1 METFLFFETHW
12 LHEHHLVIVSYTWFI
27 MAMLAVLSWLA
38 TRNMTTIPGK
48 LQNFLEV
55 VVESIDG
62 FMQDTMGHH
71 ARKFFPLVATL
82 GIYILVSNLIGL
94 VPGFE
99 SPTSSVNTNA
109 SMALTVFAMT
119 HIVGIREHGFKYIK
133 QFMGPIW
140 WLTPLMLPIEL
151 ISHLARPLSL
161 SIRLFG
167 NIKGEDIVLAVIL
180 MLTPMLVPLPVFV
193 LMIFTSFI
201 QTIVFMILTMMYIG
215 GAMEEAH

>member
-12 LHEHHLVIVSYTWFI
+12 LHEHHLVIVCYTWFI
-27 MAMLAVLSWLA
+27 MVMLAVLSWLA
-38 TRNMTTIPGK
+38 TRNLTTIPGK

-55 VVESIDG
+55 VIEAIDG

-82 GIYILVSNLIGL
+82 GLYILVSNLIGL

-119 HIVGIREHGFKYIK
+119 HIVGIREHGYKYIK

-140 WLTPLMLPIEL
+140 WLTPLILPIEL
-151 ISHLARPLSL
+151 ISHMARPLSL

-193 LMIFTSFI
+193 LMIFTSLI